1 MTGVTTQQ
9 PVAWQNSIKPCEL
22 YADDDL
28 ELVWKQCPTF
38 LPLYTTDQ
46 AEAYAAAK
54 VREPQEWQPIETAP
68 KDGSMILLGRA
79 ETEACGAVSV
89 PGYWQEGFDDGVDYM
104 GVGDGFVDV
113 NHQQFSG
120 GRDWGPEKYR
130 YAPNQPTH
138 WRPLPPPP
146 SE

>member
-1 MTGVTTQQ
+1 MSKITMPKPVVLCTVMPNDYRYGHIYGYTG
-9 PVAWQNSIKPCEL
+9 
-22 YADDDL
+22 
-28 ELVWKQCPTF
+28 KQM
-38 LPLYTTDQ
+38 
-46 AEAYAAAK
+46 EAYAAAK
-54 VREPQEWQPIETAP
+54 VRESQEWQPIETAP

-104 GVGDGFVDV
+104 GVRDGFVDV